1 MELKYSCWLLLPAV
15 LSIFYGYTQSRA
27 KAAMKLPAQRVWT
40 SWLMTSMVTAALTGV
55 WSAFGYLLPILYLTA
70 YLCQSIRLFT
80 GQPVRMKH
88 WFILNINYANTLALH
103 LMIIGSA
110 ALVQDITMYALL
122 ENSFWRTM
130 SVSAVLL
137 VSILE
142 DICFLRWPN
151 FSAMITAEA
160 ESQEAG
166 PFMAFLWFCAGY
178 LLVDSTLCIFEL
190 ETVYPPLFLIGSS
203 AVVIFAV
210 IRFLL
215 HINKLIRN
223 NHLKE
228 EHDRLASRLTATEER
243 TDTLQQ
249 LADRDTLTGT
259 FSRRYAL
266 EHIDA
271 MIAAESPFSLIFLD
285 LDGLKQINDLEGHG
299 AGDAYLIGFSRALES
314 LLRGKD
320 LLARVGGD
328 EFIILLPGS
337 DAAFAAGCI
346 RDIRDT
352 LENTRQGAAAFRFSY
367 GITTFPQ
374 RKKDAEL
381 LIREADI
388 AMYRDKMQRHR
399 KEARQ

>member
-1 MELKYSCWLLLPAV
+1 MKFTFSYWLLLPIG

-27 KAAMKLPAQRVWT
+27 KAAMKLPARRVWAG
-40 SWLMTSMVTAALTGV
+40 WLMTTVVTASLTGV
-55 WSAFGYLLPILYLTA
+55 WSAVGYFLPILYLLA
-70 YLCQSIRLFT
+70 YLCQSVLLLT
-80 GQPVRMKH
+80 GQPIRMKH

-103 LMIIGSA
+103 LMMIGSA
-110 ALVQDITMYALL
+110 ALVQEITMYSLL
-122 ENSFWRTM
+122 EYPFWRTM

-137 VSILE
+137 ISILE
-142 DICFLRWPN
+142 DLCFLRWPN
-151 FSAMITAEA
+151 FSAMLTAEA
-160 ESQEAG
+160 ESEEAG

-178 LLVDSTLCIFEL
+178 LLIDSTLCVVEL
-190 ETVYPPLFLIGSS
+190 EPVYPPLFLIGSS

-228 EHDRLASRLTATEER
+228 EHDRLTSRLTAIAER
-243 TDTLQQ
+243 TDSLQH

-259 FSRRYAL
+259 FSRRYAM
-266 EHIDA
+266 EQIDA
-271 MIAAESPFSLIFLD
+271 MIEAETPFSLIFLD
-285 LDGLKQINDLEGHG
+285 MDGLKQINDLEGHG
-299 AGDAYLIGFSRALES
+299 AGDSYLIGFSRALEG
-314 LLRGKD
+314 LLRGED

-328 EFIILLPGS
+328 EFIILLPGC
-337 DAAFAAGCI
+337 DALSTDGRIREI
-346 RDIRDT
+346 RDI
-352 LENTRQGAAAFRFSY
+352 LESTTQGEAGFRFSY

-388 AMYRDKMQRHR
+388 AMYRDKVQRHR

>member
-1 MELKYSCWLLLPAV
+1 MEFTFSYWFLLPAF
-15 LSIFYGYTQSRA
+15 LSIFYGYTQSR
-27 KAAMKLPAQRVWT
+27 PAQRVWA
-40 SWLMTSMVTAALTGV
+40 SWLMTSMVTAALIVV
-55 WSAFGYLLPILYLTA
+55 WSALGYLLPILYLTT
-70 YLCQSIRLFT
+70 YLCQSVRLLT
-80 GQPVRMKH
+80 GQTVRMKY
-88 WFILNINYANTLALH
+88 WFILNINYANALALH
-103 LMIIGSA
+103 LMFIGSA
-110 ALVQDITMYALL
+110 ALVQNITMYSLL
-122 ENSFWRTM
+122 ENTFWRTM

-137 VSILE
+137 ISILK

-151 FSAMITAEA
+151 FSSMLMAEA
-160 ESQEAG
+160 ESMEAK

-178 LLVDSTLCIFEL
+178 LWVDSTLCIFEL

-203 AVVIFAV
+203 AVVIFSM

-228 EHDRLASRLTATEER
+228 EHDRLASILTATKER

-259 FSRRYAL
+259 FSRRYAVDL
-266 EHIDA
+266 IDA

-285 LDGLKQINDLEGHG
+285 LDDLKQINDLEGHG
-299 AGDAYLIGFSRALES
+299 AGDAYLIGFSRALEGQ
-314 LLRGKD
+314 LRRED
-320 LLARVGGD
+320 LLARVSGD

-337 DAAFAAGCI
+337 DAASAADRI

-352 LENTRQGAAAFRFSY
+352 LETTRQGAVAFRFSY

-374 RKKDAEL
+374 RKKDSEL